1 MKAKFVETQF
11 GLMIMLD
18 AHSSTAVQSILILIP
33 GLGLGVLFTVPLI
46 ALQSAM
52 PVSSIATATA
62 TFGLLRTLG
71 GAVGITIAFV
81 FLTVYI

>member
-1 MKAKFVETQF
+1 
-11 GLMIMLD
+11 MIMLD
-18 AHSSTAVQSILILIP
+18 AHSSVVRQTFVILVP
-33 GLGLGVLFTVPLI
+33 GIGIGFLFPVPLI

-71 GAVGITIAFV
+71 GAVGITIGFV
-81 FLTVYI
+81 